1 MRSGTTLAT
10 AGSASRWHR
19 RTYVPLPVT
28 GSDLAHGLRV
38 RRFAWGNG
46 CNICR
51 GLAEEL
57 LDARRSEEQQ
67 HARRV
72 GIHREAVCDSA
83 RAVHKGPRTH
93 IDILIAEPEPN
104 LSFKHDEEL
113 VVVAVDMDG
122 RSEAFRT
129 PELDSRKLALRLIR
143 GSFDDKTPA
152 ADERVRLAFVGGEHV
167 SGLARRKRHIR
178 LLLPPMWARDE
189 ACSCTIRLL
198 S

>member
-1 MRSGTTLAT
+1 MRSGTTFAT

-19 RTYVPLPVT
+19 RTYVLLPVT

-51 GLAEEL
+51 GLAEEV

-72 GIHREAVCDSA
+72 GIHREAVWDSA
-83 RAVHKGPRTH
+83 RTVHKGPRTH

-104 LSFKHDEEL
+104 LAFKHYEEL

-122 RSEAFRT
+122 RSEAFWT
-129 PELDSRKLALRLIR
+129 PELDSGKLALRLIG
-143 GSFDDKTPA
+143 GSLDDKTST
-152 ADERVRLAFVGGEHV
+152 ADTRRVRLTFVGVEHV
-167 SGLARRKRHIR
+167 PGLASRKRHVR
-178 LLLPPMWARDE
+178 LLLPPMWVG
-189 ACSCTIRLL
+189 S
-198 S
+198 